1 MNAIRDLEEIALH
14 DLDTEEKGRIQKY
27 LSESDP
33 DNPLIAE
40 LRDVLDHTDL
50 VPVPPRGWFRRL
62 KSSLRSLYREITSL
76 RRFQWVVIICFLGQM
91 VASFLYVI
99 KLVVSE
105 QSGELSFVD
114 WAQLASSLVSALF
127 ILGGIA
133 CIRKSRFIAFQMFER
148 SILISIFVTRVF
160 VFYEEQFGAIV
171 GLIFDLLILLAL
183 RFMIEYEE
191 RMLIENENL

>member
-27 LSESDP
+27 LNKSDP
-33 DNPLIAE
+33 DNPLVAE

-62 KSSLRSLYREITSL
+62 KSSLRSLYQEITYL
-76 RRFQWVVIICFLGQM
+76 RRFQWVVIFCFLGQM

-99 KLVVSE
+99 RLVVSQ
-105 QSGELSFVD
+105 QSGNLSFVD

-127 ILGGIA
+127 VLGGIA
-133 CIRKSRFIAFQMFER
+133 FIRKSRLTAFQMFER